1 MSCNSCENN
10 CVQTLNVLQSNF
22 NVNDTNTVDLTL
34 SSGILSA
41 DVINDPN
48 GGLTSGVNGEAIKL
62 DPSLCNTLSISA
74 AGLFAS
80 NAIGTITNLADVS
93 TNFTVAATGSTI
105 TAWVNIDSYTNTS
118 SCPQI
123 VMYSSKQ
130 GRDPI
135 TAAPPLFLVS
145 NVDSQVIGGM
155 SSSYTTEGNIAYSNY
170 NAPASLG
177 GAGSVS
183 HMLKVDPGQ
192 TVTYQ
197 YRLTTN
203 VSLGAISTTANAY
216 SVNNTRLVINYGV

>member
-10 CVQTLNVLQSNF
+10 CVQTLNVVS
-22 NVNDTNTVDLTL
+22 VPMDVADTNTVDLTL
-34 SSGILSA
+34 SGSILTA

-48 GGLTSGVNGEAIKL
+48 GGLTS
-62 DPSLCNTLSISA
+62 
-74 AGLFAS
+74 
-80 NAIGTITNLADVS
+80 IGTITNLADVS